1 MGYEAVKAFKED
13 VCDVIF
19 DITEAYGGDVPADE
33 VEGECIVDYCKGQGK
48 GKSFLAAGQLHKY
61 CKKKTHSHA
70 FQQSVAGERMK
81 VKPMRWMLMLRAI
94 HDILPGKKYNPQDA
108 AREADVEMVLGVLRQ
123 VLTRVKVA
131 FENFETTGVFDEPD
145 ISMPAQPRRLLG
157 SSSKSPTKPLAQP
170 ASPQAPSFPPPST
183 HQWFF
188 TPAKPPPS
196 KTYHHRIR
204 KTKAISGTPRAS
216 TSRLHQR
223 APATRA
229 SLGSATSTNA
239 STQSSTPTS
248 TKTLAALAAKR
259 KQGTEGMDSTP
270 SRPSKKLRSL
280 GTLDISDDEA
290 DQSGSG
296 SSLRKDK
303 GKMKALDVRNIN
315 DTNSPMRKGRGIL
328 KDIVLAPDS
337 DEEEDD
343 DFSPVKPLRL

>member
-61 CKKKTHSHA
+61 PCFSAVRGWGKDEGQADALDVDVEGDPRYS
-70 FQQSVAGERMK
+70 S
-81 VKPMRWMLMLRAI
+81 
-94 HDILPGKKYNPQDA
+94 GKKYNPQDA

-157 SSSKSPTKPLAQP
+157 SSSN
-170 ASPQAPSFPPPST
+170 
-183 HQWFF
+183 
-188 TPAKPPPS
+188 